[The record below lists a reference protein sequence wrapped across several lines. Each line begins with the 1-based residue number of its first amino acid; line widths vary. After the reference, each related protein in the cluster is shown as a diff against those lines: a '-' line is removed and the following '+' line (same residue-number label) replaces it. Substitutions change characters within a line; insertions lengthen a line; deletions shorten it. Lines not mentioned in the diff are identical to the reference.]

1 VQVVAGASHTCALRS
16 NGTAH
21 CWGLPGPAP
30 ERKIV
35 EDFVQLS
42 SGDDSAC
49 GLRRDGSYRCW
60 GALAFDTRALVVP
73 AE

>member
-1 VQVVAGASHTCALRS
+1 
-16 NGTAH
+16 
-21 CWGLPGPAP
+21 
-30 ERKIV
+30 V